1 MRGRAKRVKR
11 DPAVKCLAERRRF
24 RRVGIRRYD
33 GRMNHALMSLR
44 GRGARWLLVTTLAC
58 ALGCDLFHRELPTQ
72 LAGLPLTTS
81 YRDRAALAQ
90 LQPLRESH
98 IELRSGAFGVY
109 GDGAASLWVAGAG
122 DTATAQRLM
131 DEVATRIARGDT
143 PFGRDSLHTL
153 AQRSVHELSGLGQ
166 RQFYFRS
173 GRRVVWLSATRGHA
187 AAALEEALRFYP

>member
-1 MRGRAKRVKR
+1 M
-11 DPAVKCLAERRRF
+11 
-24 RRVGIRRYD
+24 
-33 GRMNHALMSLR
+33 
-44 GRGARWLLVTTLAC
+44 
-58 ALGCDLFHRELPTQ
+58 
-72 LAGLPLTTS
+72 S

-90 LQPLRESH
+90 MRPLRESH

-109 GDGAASLWVAGAG
+109 GGGAASLWIAAAR
-122 DTATAQRLM
+122 DTAAAQRLM

-153 AQRSVHELSGLGQ
+153 AHRSVHELSGLGQ

-173 GRRVVWLSATRGHA
+173 GRRVVWLSATRDHA